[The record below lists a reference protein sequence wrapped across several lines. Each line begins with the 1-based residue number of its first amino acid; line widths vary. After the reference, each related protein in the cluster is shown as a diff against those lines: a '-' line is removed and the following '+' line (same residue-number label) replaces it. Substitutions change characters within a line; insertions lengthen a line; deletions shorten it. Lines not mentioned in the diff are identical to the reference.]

1 MRFGTIGP
9 GRTAVVFF
17 FFFMYTCVLQ
27 KFASI
32 YSFITIKEKNAQ
44 AKKRLVLLMVKMLYP
59 KMVLLFS
66 LFHVKGASFF
76 GGRST
81 TEKDNA
87 IIAEVGQGRHG
98 SSRDVVK
105 NKTFTTSC

>member
-1 MRFGTIGP
+1 
-9 GRTAVVFF
+9 
-17 FFFMYTCVLQ
+17 MYTCVLQ

-32 YSFITIKEKNAQ
+32 YSFITIKAKNAQ
-44 AKKRLVLLMVKMLYP
+44 ATKRLVLLMVKMLYP

-66 LFHVKGASFF
+66 LFHVKGASFS
-76 GGRST
+76 GRPT

-105 NKTFTTSC
+105 DKPFTASC